1 MPRTEKQFEEIRENR
16 KTLIMDTA
24 LELFANEGYHP
35 TSISRIAKKAGI
47 SKGLMYNYF
56 TSKEALIRA
65 IIDKGLNDLL
75 TTFDPDH
82 DGVLTEKEFEYMVN
96 GLIAILKENVR
107 YWKLYFSIIIQ
118 PHVHPII
125 HEGIVERMPKWLRIQ
140 AKYFEKK
147 GVADPVTEALFLGS
161 VLDGVA
167 LNYVIDPGHFPID
180 KVKELIIRTFSLNK
194 QTKNEN

>member
-1 MPRTEKQFEEIRENR
+1 MPRTIKQFEEIRENR
-16 KTLIMDTA
+16 KALIMETA
-24 LELFANEGYHP
+24 LELFANEGYYP

-56 TSKEALIRA
+56 PSKEALIRA

-75 TTFDPDH
+75 TTFDPNH
-82 DGVLTEKEFEYMVN
+82 DGVLTEGEFEYMIN
-96 GLIAILKENVR
+96 ELIAILKENVR

-125 HEGIVERMPKWLRIQ
+125 HEGIVELMPRLLKMQ
-140 AKYFEKK
+140 AIYFERK
-147 GVADPVTEALFLGS
+147 GVADPVTQAMFLGS

-167 LNYVIDPGHFPID
+167 LNYVFDPKHFPID
-180 KVKELIIRTFSLNK
+180 KVKQLIIRTFSVNNQK
-194 QTKNEN
+194 ENEN